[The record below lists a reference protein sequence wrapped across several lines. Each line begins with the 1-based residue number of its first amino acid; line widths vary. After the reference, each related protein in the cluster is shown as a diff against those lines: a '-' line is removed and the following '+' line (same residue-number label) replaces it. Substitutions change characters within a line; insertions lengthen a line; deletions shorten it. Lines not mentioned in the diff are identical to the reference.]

1 MAKIAVLIPDLAG
14 GGAERVALTLAKG
27 FVERGH
33 SVDLVLFRARGE
45 FMELVSEGVRIVDL
59 KSDRFRR
66 AIRPLADYLKD
77 SPPDA
82 LLALMWPMP
91 VVAWIARLLSRAKC
105 RVVSSDHA
113 ILSQHYRARPAQ
125 TALLRATSK
134 LVYPRTDARI
144 AASNGI
150 ARDLAALSGLERD
163 RISVIPNPIAMPPD
177 PIVGRE
183 QVESLWPGPGVRIL
197 AVGALK
203 PEKNQALLLR
213 AFAQLA
219 EARPA
224 QLMIL
229 GEGPLREEL
238 MALADRLAIADR
250 VSMPG
255 FHPDPWPFYA
265 SADLFVLSS
274 DTEGF
279 GNVLVEAMAVGL
291 PVVSTDCGGPREV
304 LADGKFGQLVPVD
317 DVSALR
323 HAMEQTIARP
333 SDLEAAKQRA
343 RAYRPEIA
351 VDGYLSV
358 LLGDHGEIGLRVIGR

>member
-1 MAKIAVLIPDLAG
+1 MAQIAVLIPDLAG

-33 SVDLVLFRARGE
+33 SVDLVLLQARGE
-45 FMELVSEGVRIVDL
+45 LMELVPEGVRIVDL

-82 LLALMWPMP
+82 LLAMMWPMP
-91 VVAWIARLLSRAKC
+91 VVAWISRLLSRAKF
-105 RVVSSDHA
+105 RIVSSDHA
-113 ILSQHYRARPAQ
+113 ILSQHYRDKPAQ
-125 TALLRATSK
+125 AALLRVTGT
-134 LVYPRTDARI
+134 LVYPRVDARI

-150 ARDLAALSGLERD
+150 ASDLAVLSGLERD
-163 RISVIPNPIAMPPD
+163 RISVIPNPIAMPPN

-183 QVESLWPGPGVRIL
+183 HADSLWPGSGARIL

-203 PEKNQALLLR
+203 PEKNHTLLLR
-213 AFAQLA
+213 AFARLA
-219 EARPA
+219 EKRPA
-224 QLMIL
+224 QLIIL
-229 GEGPLREEL
+229 GEGPLRREL
-238 MALADRLAIADR
+238 TGLADRLGIAGQ
-250 VSMPG
+250 VAMPG

-291 PVVSTDCGGPREV
+291 PVVSTDCDGPRE
-304 LADGKFGQLVPVD
+304 LLEGGKFGQLVPVGD
-317 DVSALR
+317 ELAMLN
-323 HAMEQTIARP
+323 AMELVMGQP
-333 SDLEAAKQRA
+333 VDPEKLKQRA
-343 RAYRPEIA
+343 KQFQPDQA
-351 VDGYLSV
+351 VDGYLSL
-358 LLGDHGEIGLRVIGR
+358 LLGHGRGLAA